1 MADCGQSLFS
11 INLASLPDR
20 DNVVAEIW
28 HGKYLLAELRREGD
42 SLRLQLYP
50 GPNGAPW
57 DVPHHDFVQAL
68 VHAEQQLDRRG

>member
-1 MADCGQSLFS
+1 MADHGQSLFS

-42 SLRLQLYP
+42 ALRLQLYP
-50 GPNGAPW
+50 GTNGAPW
-57 DVPHHDFVQAL
+57 DVPHQDFVQAL
-68 VHAEQQLDRRG
+68 VHAEQHLDRRG